1 MRYDV
6 RSRRNIESII
16 RFRSTRKY
24 LSSTTYLGLRSQ
36 VPKGNGY
43 KWNKSLKFRERW
55 LDAEFIRA
63 VHIEISY
70 SVIVTVTTF
79 CKQRSTKM
87 TAIDMKFYYNICSRW
102 LVECLIL
109 FITNI
114 FRVLTKVNAFA
125 AKYQCVKFCLNEVK
139 TTLVFL
145 LKSPLKVEMLS
156 YK

>member
-24 LSSTTYLGLRSQ
+24 LSSTTYLGLRS
-36 VPKGNGY
+36 
-43 KWNKSLKFRERW
+43 
-55 LDAEFIRA
+55 
-63 VHIEISY
+63 
-70 SVIVTVTTF
+70 VIATVTTF

-125 AKYQCVKFCLNEVK
+125 AKYQCVKFC
-139 TTLVFL
+139 
-145 LKSPLKVEMLS
+145 VEMLS